1 MVDASD
7 AARFHEARKLLF
19 DAAGHDYVRGKP
31 LLVVA
36 NKQDCMQA
44 VSAQEVA
51 EALRIHDVGGSA
63 QGAVNTR
70 SCHVTTASLQDSC
83 AISSGSTLDAG
94 LIWLVGRIQAEYI
107 ELQSRVSQDEAEQQ
121 ARVWGR
127 RKGPT
132 VTPEPNNVV
141 SDGQHDVG
149 ACGEGASYSV
159 SSSQPVPP
167 GRSCSSH

>member
-83 AISSGSTLDAG
+83 TISSGSTLDAG
-94 LIWLVGRIQAEYI
+94 LSWLVGRIQAEYI
-107 ELQSRVSQDEAEQQ
+107 ELQSRVSQDEAEQHAREQKKREERQ
-121 ARVWGR
+121 ARVAAK
-127 RKGPT
+127 RKAR
-132 VTPEPNNVV
+132 EEAEAAAHAAANVSADNV
-141 SDGQHDVG
+141 SADATTTQ
-149 ACGEGASYSV
+149 C
-159 SSSQPVPP
+159 Q
-167 GRSCSSH
+167 